1 MTRAESKK
9 EFSVKFRKFEKK
21 LKQIVKKKLKQ
32 IVNEKNIEYLENMMT
47 ILVALVETNPEV
59 SCSQ

>member
-9 EFSVKFRKFEKK
+9 EFSVKFRKFE
-21 LKQIVKKKLKQ
+21 KKLKQ